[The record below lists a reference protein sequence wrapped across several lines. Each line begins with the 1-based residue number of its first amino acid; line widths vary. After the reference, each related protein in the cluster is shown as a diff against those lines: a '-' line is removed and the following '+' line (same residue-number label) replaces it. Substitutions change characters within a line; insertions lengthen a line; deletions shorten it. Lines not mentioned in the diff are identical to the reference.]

1 MIVVCLARATGRTC
15 SEPVV
20 PNGSSSPARRML
32 QPQDDVLST
41 RVDLV
46 ADLELGEARNVGP
59 ATTATKVPSDF
70 LA

>member
-1 MIVVCLARATGRTC
+1 
-15 SEPVV
+15 
-20 PNGSSSPARRML
+20 ML